1 MKRANIPAFII
12 IAFVKPE
19 QMKWSVYYVTL
30 FSVYGPVLFTLD
42 YNFFFPIKYN
52 KEEKSQG
59 IFFFL
64 AHLILSFSISDF

>member
-59 IFFFL
+59 IFFSW
-64 AHLILSFSISDF
+64 HI